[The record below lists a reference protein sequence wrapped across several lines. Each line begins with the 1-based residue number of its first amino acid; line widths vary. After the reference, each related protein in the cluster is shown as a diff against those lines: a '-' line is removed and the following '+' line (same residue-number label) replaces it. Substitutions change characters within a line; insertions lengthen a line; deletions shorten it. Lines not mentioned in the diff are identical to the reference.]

1 MSICAVIFDL
11 DGVLIDSAAA
21 HRASWQALGAE
32 EGIAVSDQSVAAVFG
47 RQNRDIVP
55 ILFGDDRTPD
65 NVRELGAR
73 KEELYRGIVRGRI
86 PAKPGAVELVKHYH
100 QGGNQL
106 AIGSSTTRANI
117 DLALGELGIADLFDV
132 LVSSEDV
139 PIGKPDPGVF
149 LAAAEKLGVSP
160 ADCLVIEDAP
170 AGVQAGKA
178 AGMAVVALA
187 GSYAADKLHQADR
200 VISCLS
206 ELIPAVGLTQPL
218 ND

>member
-21 HRASWQALGAE
+21 HRASWRALGTE
-32 EGIAVSDQSVAAVFG
+32 LGIEVSDQAVAAVFG

-55 ILFGDDRTPD
+55 ILFGADRTPA

-73 KEELYRGIVRGRI
+73 KEELYRASARGRV
-86 PAKPGAVELVKHYH
+86 PAKTGAVELVKYYH
-100 QGGNQL
+100 QGGYQL
-106 AIGSSTTRANI
+106 AIGSSTPRANI
-117 DLALGELGIADLFDV
+117 DLALGELGIVDLFDV
-132 LVSSEDV
+132 MVSSEDV
-139 PIGKPDPGVF
+139 SIGKPDPAVF
-149 LAAAEKLGVSP
+149 LAAAERLEVSP

-187 GSYAADKLHQADR
+187 GSHAADKLHQADR
-200 VISCLS
+200 VVSCLS
-206 ELIPAVGLTQPL
+206 ELIPAVGLTQPA
-218 ND
+218 D